1 MSASPDNC
9 FHLTVEIVREI
20 HAEAIAR
27 FGGSDGVR
35 DSALL
40 ESAVAAPQASF
51 GGRSPYRDLTEVA
64 AAYLYYLCRNHPF
77 IDGNK
82 RAALGS
88 CIVFIRLN
96 GIEPKPDGPEW
107 EELILAIASGKLDRE
122 QATIRLREL
131 LPTGKEIRGELG
143 TRARPAR
150 RSFSEGRQ
158 RFRLRQQHYGG
169 QAGSRH
175 SSSAMQG
182 IGLPVL
188 FELRAQWWPPAKAG
202 GMPWTCATCP
212 EARTR

>member
-27 FGGSDGVR
+27 FDGSDGVR

-51 GGRSPYRDLTEVA
+51 GGRSPYQDLTEVA

-88 CIVFIRLN
+88 CIVFFRLN

-107 EELILAIASGKLDRE
+107 EELVLAIASGNLDRE
-122 QATIRLREL
+122 QATIRLREM
-131 LPTGKEIRGELG
+131 LPTGK
-143 TRARPAR
+143 
-150 RSFSEGRQ
+150 
-158 RFRLRQQHYGG
+158 
-169 QAGSRH
+169 
-175 SSSAMQG
+175 
-182 IGLPVL
+182 
-188 FELRAQWWPPAKAG
+188 
-202 GMPWTCATCP
+202 
-212 EARTR
+212 